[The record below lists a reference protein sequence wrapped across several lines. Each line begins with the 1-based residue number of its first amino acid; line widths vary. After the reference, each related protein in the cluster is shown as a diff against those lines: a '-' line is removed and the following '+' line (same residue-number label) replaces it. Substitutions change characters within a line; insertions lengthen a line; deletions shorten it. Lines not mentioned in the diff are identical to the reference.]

1 MKEIGGYFQLD
12 DFIDKPYHED
22 LIQLNTGRN
31 ALLYLVKSKNIR
43 KIYLP
48 YFLCNSVS
56 DMLKKHRI
64 SYEYYYIGKEFFPIF
79 NQTLKDDE
87 YLYTVNYYGQMTD
100 DVIEKCKSKY
110 KNIILDN
117 TQSFFQKPLPG
128 VDTIYSLRKYFGVP
142 DGAYLKTDRIL
153 EEKLEEE
160 KSSHRMKHILGRF
173 DGEASTFYNDF
184 KENDESFK
192 MLPLKKMSS
201 LSQNILGA
209 IDYEKVRTRRNE
221 NFRYLHEN
229 LSNSNTLD
237 IIVPEGPF
245 SYPYYVKNGI
255 VVRKALA
262 EKKIYIP
269 TLWPNVLRDN
279 KESTTEYDYA
289 ANILPIPCDQRY
301 DIKDMKRI
309 IKELKICID

>member
-1 MKEIGGYFQLD
+1 
-12 DFIDKPYHED
+12 
-22 LIQLNTGRN
+22 
-31 ALLYLVKSKNIR
+31 
-43 KIYLP
+43 
-48 YFLCNSVS
+48 
-56 DMLKKHRI
+56 
-64 SYEYYYIGKEFFPIF
+64 
-79 NQTLKDDE
+79 
-87 YLYTVNYYGQMTD
+87 
-100 DVIEKCKSKY
+100 
-110 KNIILDN
+110 
-117 TQSFFQKPLPG
+117 
-128 VDTIYSLRKYFGVP
+128 
-142 DGAYLKTDRIL
+142 
-153 EEKLEEE
+153 
-160 KSSHRMKHILGRF
+160 
-173 DGEASTFYNDF
+173 
-184 KENDESFK
+184 
-192 MLPLKKMSS
+192 MSS

-237 IIVPEGPF
+237 IRVPEGPF

-255 VVRKALA
+255 AVRKALA

-279 KESTTEYDYA
+279 KESSTEYDYA